1 MLVKPAEFGMIQ
13 QQNTVSQIRH
23 EEDAKP
29 MAEQQTMVVQS
40 QKEAEI
46 KAEQVVHKDDTDN
59 RQKKFDAKDKSDNE
73 YQSGHKKKRDRETPV
88 TAMASTLRVPV
99 FEKVDDL
106 VLIE

>member
-73 YQSGHKKKRDRETPV
+73 YQSGHKNIGIL
-88 TAMASTLRVPV
+88 TLMLRYNQ
-99 FEKVDDL
+99 ELRK
-106 VLIE
+106 IAEEIWEQ

>member
-40 QKEAEI
+40 QKEAEFIRMIQIIVRRSLMPRI
-46 KAEQVVHKDDTDN
+46 KVIMNISLDT
-59 RQKKFDAKDKSDNE
+59 RRKE
-73 YQSGHKKKRDRETPV
+73 KRLL
-88 TAMASTLRVPV
+88 M
-99 FEKVDDL
+99 EK
-106 VLIE
+106 

>member
-23 EEDAKP
+23 EQDAKP

-59 RQKKFDAKDKSDNE
+59 R
-73 YQSGHKKKRDRETPV
+73 YQSGHKKKR
-88 TAMASTLRVPV
+88 
-99 FEKVDDL
+99 EKTSDGKVIIKGQEYRNIDFD
-106 VLIE
+106 VKI

>member
-1 MLVKPAEFGMIQ
+1 MLVKPSEFGMIQ
-13 QQNTVSQIRH
+13 QQNTVSQIRY

-73 YQSGHKKKRDRETPV
+73 YQSGHKKKR
-88 TAMASTLRVPV
+88 
-99 FEKVDDL
+99 EKTSDGKVIIKGQEYRNIDFD
-106 VLIE
+106 VKI

>member
-23 EEDAKP
+23 EQDAKP

-59 RQKKFDAKDKSDNE
+59 RQKKFDANE
-73 YQSGHKKKRDRETPV
+73 YQSGHKKKR
-88 TAMASTLRVPV
+88 
-99 FEKVDDL
+99 EKTSDGKVIIKGQEYRNIDFD
-106 VLIE
+106 VKI

>member
-46 KAEQVVHKDDTDN
+46 KAEQVVHKEIQIIVRRSLMPRIKVIMNISLDT
-59 RQKKFDAKDKSDNE
+59 RRKRKD
-73 YQSGHKKKRDRETPV
+73 
-88 TAMASTLRVPV
+88 
-99 FEKVDDL
+99 F
-106 VLIE
+106 

>member
-23 EEDAKP
+23 EQDAKP

-73 YQSGHKKKRDRETPV
+73 YQSGHKDRNIGIL
-88 TAMASTLRVPV
+88 TLMLRYNQ
-99 FEKVDDL
+99 ELRK
-106 VLIE
+106 IAEEIWEQ

>member
-29 MAEQQTMVVQS
+29 MAEQQTMVVKS

-46 KAEQVVHKDDTDN
+46 KPEQVV
-59 RQKKFDAKDKSDNE
+59 DAKDISDNE
-73 YQSGHKKKRDRETPV
+73 YQSGHKKKR
-88 TAMASTLRVPV
+88 
-99 FEKVDDL
+99 EKTSDGKVIIKGQEYRNIDFD
-106 VLIE
+106 VKI